1 MRQLPDR
8 AYGRKLSGMTLLEV
22 MIALVIF
29 TIVAAAGYS
38 GLHQG
43 VAVQQQ
49 LQAQQE
55 YWSRLDAVMVMI
67 EQDLSQARKLA
78 PRVPL
83 WDTMAFRGY
92 ANNTSEALGEVMKFT
107 RGGNQSFREGSVS
120 PYRRLSYQLRDGAL
134 YRTSQPGINLPE
146 SERGVE
152 SELLKGVDNIQL
164 RYLQANHNWADSWP
178 IRFTVED
185 SATLP
190 RAVELTL
197 YLENDISY
205 KRLFYVG
212 APL

>member
-92 ANNTSEALGEVMKFT
+92 ANNRFEKEVL
-107 RGGNQSFREGSVS
+107 V
-120 PYRRLSYQLRDGAL
+120 L
-134 YRTSQPGINLPE
+134 I
-146 SERGVE
+146 
-152 SELLKGVDNIQL
+152 
-164 RYLQANHNWADSWP
+164 AD
-178 IRFTVED
+178 
-185 SATLP
+185 
-190 RAVELTL
+190 
-197 YLENDISY
+197 
-205 KRLFYVG
+205 
-212 APL
+212 